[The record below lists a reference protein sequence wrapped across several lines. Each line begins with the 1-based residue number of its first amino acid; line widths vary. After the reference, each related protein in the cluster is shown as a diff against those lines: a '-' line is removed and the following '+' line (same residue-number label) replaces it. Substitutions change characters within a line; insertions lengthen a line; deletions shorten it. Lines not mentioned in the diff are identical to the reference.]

1 MIRYVKGDIF
11 TSEAQVLV
19 NPVNCE
25 GVMGKGLA
33 LQFKRYYPFNFDIY
47 KEACETGYLRPG
59 TILPVKLGL
68 DRCIVNFPTKDKWR
82 RPSRIE
88 YITMGMAALYNYTEE
103 NDIMYMAMPT
113 LGCGLG
119 GLHWPTV
126 RDLIEHYFKYS
137 SVYVDVYDNSAFP
150 I

>member
-1 MIRYVKGDIF
+1 MIKYVKGDIF

-33 LQFKRYYPFNFDIY
+33 LQFKQRYPLNFDIY
-47 KEACETGYLRPG
+47 KEACETGYLRP
-59 TILPVKLGL
+59 
-68 DRCIVNFPTKDKWR
+68 
-82 RPSRIE
+82 SRLE
-88 YITMGMAALYNYTEE
+88 YITSGMAALYNYTEE
-103 NDIMYMAMPT
+103 NNIMHMAMPT

-119 GLHWPTV
+119 GLYWPTV
-126 RDLIEHYFKYS
+126 RDLIEHYFEYS